1 MTSARHVCADS
12 FGRREPTLGARGVGD
27 QRPALGRECLPDAG
41 GVPLEFWTPL
51 PAIRTGGAL
60 ISGFS
65 VFGRSDS
72 SIGVVGGSNGGIG
85 VQGHAVA
92 ATGVGVQ
99 AHHVAGG
106 TALEINNGAI
116 KVGGGVRAAFRV
128 AVAGGSNCVFPDH
141 PLLKNDPQALVFV
154 SPTEVFNEAFAL
166 YSSIAGQWVIC
177 FSAVS
182 ASQRNV
188 SVLVIQQ

>member
-1 MTSARHVCADS
+1 MQPPGGGDRALSATVAMDTGAPNDAAAIY
-12 FGRREPTLGARGVGD
+12 GRY
-27 QRPALGRECLPDAG
+27 
-41 GVPLEFWTPL
+41 GVPLAPGLEG
-51 PAIRTGGAL
+51 PAGVRGESADTAG
-60 ISGFS
+60 

-141 PLLKNDPQALVFV
+141 PLLKNDP
-154 SPTEVFNEAFAL
+154 
-166 YSSIAGQWVIC
+166 
-177 FSAVS
+177 
-182 ASQRNV
+182 
-188 SVLVIQQ
+188 